1 MSDFRV
7 VIAGGG
13 IAAIEGL
20 LRLRRLAGQSVDVTL
35 LSPSDELV
43 LRPLAVRQ
51 PFAFGPPARYPLK
64 RIAGDA
70 HADLQHDSLA
80 WVDSAERVAHTRG
93 GDALDFDALLVAIG
107 ARQIDPF
114 GHVRTFHD
122 SEADETFQGI
132 VQDIEGGYVKSIAFL
147 MPEGPVYPLPLY
159 ELALMTAE
167 RARNMGIDE
176 LEVTLVT
183 PELSPLAIFGES
195 ASAAASG
202 LLEEAGITVLCSAVA
217 NVPAPGELY
226 VQPQGVE
233 LHPQRMVAIPR
244 VEGPPIRGLAGGGA
258 HGFLPI
264 DAACA
269 VPGTKSR
276 VYAAGDAV
284 AYPIKHGGL
293 GTQMADTAACAIARL
308 AGVDVEQKPFWP
320 VIRGKLLSGRAPL
333 YMSARLVGAK
343 GFESEVFDSPPWPE
357 DEKVVAEEL
366 GPYLASLDSGSRV
379 SAPAAN

>member
-1 MSDFRV
+1 MSDFRA

-20 LRLRRLAGQSVDVTL
+20 LRLRKLAGDAVSVTL
-35 LSPSDELV
+35 VAPNEALV
-43 LRPLAVRQ
+43 LRPWSVRQ
-51 PFAFGPPARYPLK
+51 PFAFGPPAHYPLK
-64 RIAGDA
+64 RIA
-70 HADLQHDSLA
+70 ADTKAELVEDSLA
-80 WVDSAERVAHTRG
+80 WIDPGEQVAHTQSG
-93 GDALDFDALLVAIG
+93 AALEFDALLVAVG

-114 GHVRTFHD
+114 EHVRTFHD
-122 SEADETFQGI
+122 AHADETFQGI
-132 VQDIEGGYVKSIAFL
+132 VQDIEGGYLRSIAFL

-167 RARNMGIDE
+167 RARSMGIDE

-183 PELSPLAIFGES
+183 PELGPLAVFGET
-195 ASAAASG
+195 ASTAAAE
-202 LLEEAGITVLCSAVA
+202 LLERSGVTVYSSAVA
-217 NVPAPGELY
+217 GVTAARELY
-226 VQPQGVE
+226 VQPQGVALTPE
-233 LHPQRMVAIPR
+233 RMVAIPR

-258 HGFLPI
+258 HGFIPI
-264 DAACA
+264 DSACA

-293 GTQMADTAACAIARL
+293 GGQMADTAASGIARL

-320 VIRGKLLSGRAPL
+320 VIRGKLLSGGAPL

-343 GFESEVFDSPPWPE
+343 GFQSEVFEAPPWPE
-357 DEKVVAEEL
+357 DEKVIAEEL
-366 GPYLASLDSGSRV
+366 GPYLAAIDAGPQ
-379 SAPAAN
+379 APTPAAP